1 MAKNNF
7 NDLKETL
14 LGTFNFMAEKVL
26 DLADTAADTAKSGHQ
41 IAKLFLE
48 KKKEES
54 AMETAYS
61 QLGKL
66 YYDLHKDD
74 AEGMFAELCADVEIA
89 KGNIEAIDDEI
100 AELKESMGSDFDDIE
115 VEFENVMNDAEDAD
129 FESVVHRAETDADGE
144 EEPTADEESEIEV
157 TIVEEPADEETP
169 AEETPAEETPAE
181 ETPAEEPK
189 ESTDEETKE

>member
-48 KKKEES
+48 KKREES

-74 AEGMFAELCADVEIA
+74 ADGMFAELCADVEIA
-89 KGNIEAIDDEI
+89 KGNIEAIDDE
-100 AELKESMGSDFDDIE
+100 IE

-144 EEPTADEESEIEV
+144 EAPTADEESEIEV
-157 TIVEEPADEETP
+157 SIVEEPADEETP
-169 AEETPAEETPAE
+169 AEETPVE

-189 ESTDEETKE
+189 ESTDEETAE

>member
-100 AELKESMGSDFDDIE
+100 AELKEAMGGDFDDIE

-129 FESVVHRAETDADGE
+129 FESVVHRAETDADSE
-144 EEPTADEESEIEV
+144 EAPTADEESEIEV
-157 TIVEEPADEETP
+157 SIVEEPADEETP
-169 AEETPAEETPAE
+169 AEETPAEETPV
-181 ETPAEEPK
+181 EEPK
-189 ESTDEETKE
+189 ESTDEEPKE

>member
-48 KKKEES
+48 KKREES

-74 AEGMFAELCADVEIA
+74 ADGMFAELCADVEIA

-100 AELKESMGSDFDDIE
+100 AELKEAMGGDFDDIE

-129 FESVVHRAETDADGE
+129 FESVVH
-144 EEPTADEESEIEV
+144 
-157 TIVEEPADEETP
+157 PA
-169 AEETPAEETPAE
+169 AEETPAEETPTE
-181 ETPAEEPK
+181 ETPAEAPK
-189 ESTDEETKE
+189 ESTDEETAE

>member
-129 FESVVHRAETDADGE
+129 FESVVHRAETDADVE

-169 AEETPAEETPAE
+169 AEETPAEE
-181 ETPAEEPK
+181 PK
-189 ESTDEETKE
+189 ESTDKETTE

>member
-74 AEGMFAELCADVEIA
+74 AEGMFAELCADVEMV
-89 KGNIEAIDDEI
+89 IECFQ
-100 AELKESMGSDFDDIE
+100 LK
-115 VEFENVMNDAEDAD
+115 VKNVKISLKKFMMPILQRGW
-129 FESVVHRAETDADGE
+129 HR
-144 EEPTADEESEIEV
+144 
-157 TIVEEPADEETP
+157 
-169 AEETPAEETPAE
+169 
-181 ETPAEEPK
+181 K
-189 ESTDEETKE
+189 H

>member
-74 AEGMFAELCADVEIA
+74 ADGMFAELCADVEIA
-89 KGNIEAIDDEI
+89 KGNIEAINDEI
-100 AELKESMGSDFDDIE
+100 AELKESMGGDFDDIE

-144 EEPTADEESEIEV
+144 EAPTADEESEIEV
-157 TIVEEPADEETP
+157 SIVEEPADEETP
-169 AEETPAEETPAE
+169 AEKTPAEETPAE
-181 ETPAEEPK
+181 ESK
-189 ESTDEETKE
+189 ESTDEETAE

>member
-74 AEGMFAELCADVEIA
+74 ADGMFAELCADVEIA

-157 TIVEEPADEETP
+157 SIVEEPADEETP
-169 AEETPAEETPAE
+169 DEETPDE

>member
-1 MAKNNF
+1 
-7 NDLKETL
+7 
-14 LGTFNFMAEKVL
+14 
-26 DLADTAADTAKSGHQ
+26 
-41 IAKLFLE
+41 
-48 KKKEES
+48 
-54 AMETAYS
+54 METAYS

-74 AEGMFAELCADVEIA
+74 ADGMFAELCADVEIA

-100 AELKESMGSDFDDIE
+100 AELKESMGGDFDDIE

-129 FESVVHRAETDADGE
+129 FESVVHRAETDADVE

-169 AEETPAEETPAE
+169 AEETPAEE
-181 ETPAEEPK
+181 PK
-189 ESTDEETKE
+189 ESTDKETAE